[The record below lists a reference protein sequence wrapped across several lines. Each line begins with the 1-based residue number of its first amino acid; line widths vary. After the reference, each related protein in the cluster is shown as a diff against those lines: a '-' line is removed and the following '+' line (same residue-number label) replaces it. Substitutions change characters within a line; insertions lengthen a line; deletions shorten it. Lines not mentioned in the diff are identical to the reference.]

1 MLKYA
6 LPDFLAG
13 MDMVAEV
20 VSSIFSGLVTAE
32 HFQAVGQ
39 PSRTKKYMDQ
49 TSDFRILN

>member
-1 MLKYA
+1 MLKYT

-13 MDMVAEV
+13 MDMGAEV
-20 VSSIFSGLVTAE
+20 VSLISSGLVIAE
-32 HFQAVGQ
+32 RFQAVGQ